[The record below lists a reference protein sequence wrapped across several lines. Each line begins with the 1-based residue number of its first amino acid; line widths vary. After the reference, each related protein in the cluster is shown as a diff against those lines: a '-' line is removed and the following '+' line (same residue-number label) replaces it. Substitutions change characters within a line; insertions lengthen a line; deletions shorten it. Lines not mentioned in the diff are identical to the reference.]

1 VLAAAGA
8 VAAAVAFWPFASGPA
23 RPGTAAAQSGW
34 PAALDRGRIVALDS
48 AGYLVLA
55 DRGGAHVTRLYA
67 LGNVGQAAS
76 AAPDDRYFSLGNGQ
90 VAIVRNDATLAA
102 YPSKVPLSGNM
113 ASAWPDSFADHDRD
127 LVMLLDYGDSSYSAQ
142 NPVSVVSVATGR
154 SQSLG
159 VAHAVA
165 GDPQSPGV
173 FASVAAPPTASATVT
188 RVTPDSRIEL
198 RAAGR
203 PAVVLATAGGL
214 DRDLGYPRSLSAALV
229 PYPSPSGTE
238 IAVTVLPAAGGMAG
252 IVILSRSGRV
262 LGTAAGSVAPPAW
275 SPSGTSLAY
284 AATGSGGS
292 ALRIWKAGGRT
303 VTLTL
308 PLPPTGGSFSRYIWS
323 PDGMS
328 VLCAPSFEADSGDW
342 EVASAAG
349 GSRPL
354 AVRGP
359 GLPVAWLPL
368 AGGR

>member
-1 VLAAAGA
+1 VLRHWAANLDLAVITAAYCDGVSGPDRSAPGRLRFPALDPEPPPRPWWWRALFSAGVLAAAGA

-23 RPGTAAAQSGW
+23 RPGTAAAESGW
-34 PAALDRGRIVALDS
+34 P
-48 AGYLVLA
+48 
-55 DRGGAHVTRLYA
+55 
-67 LGNVGQAAS
+67 
-76 AAPDDRYFSLGNGQ
+76 
-90 VAIVRNDATLAA
+90 
-102 YPSKVPLSGNM
+102 
-113 ASAWPDSFADHDRD
+113 
-127 LVMLLDYGDSSYSAQ
+127 
-142 NPVSVVSVATGR
+142 
-154 SQSLG
+154 
-159 VAHAVA
+159 
-165 GDPQSPGV
+165 
-173 FASVAAPPTASATVT
+173 AAPPTASATVT

-214 DRDLGYPRSLSAALV
+214 DRDLGYPRSLSAALI

-238 IAVTVLPAAGGMAG
+238 IAVTVLPAAGGLAG

-262 LGTAAGSVAPPAW
+262 LGTAAGSLGPPAW

-292 ALRIWKAGGRT
+292 ALRIWKAGGRA